1 MGHCH
6 SQTGQIALP
15 HHPLSR
21 SIAWPGASAP
31 SRGARARARSPFGSS
46 PRQDGLEKMV
56 EALRQALR
64 GAEDQNTRMQDE
76 FRAAGGGR
84 KGRAGSGG
92 EVCGHGW
99 LWSEQP

>member
-1 MGHCH
+1 MARGLR
-6 SQTGQIALP
+6 TV
-15 HHPLSR
+15 
-21 SIAWPGASAP
+21 AWG
-31 SRGARARARSPFGSS
+31 ARARSPFGSS